1 MNHQNQAKTKSIIEQ
16 TILQHLNGRQSLLVA
31 FSGGVDSTVL
41 MHALVT
47 LKQQLHNLQL
57 RAIYIHHGLS

>member
-1 MNHQNQAKTKSIIEQ
+1 MSHQNQAKTKSIIEQ

-41 MHALVT
+41 LQALVN
-47 LKQQLHNLQL
+47 LRQKSQNLQL
-57 RAIYIHHGLS
+57 RAFIFTMV